1 MTTHDTDS
9 IKLHGL
15 IAEFDYPQDLSA
27 AAKKAYEAGY
37 RTMEAYSPF
46 PIHHLHEHLGIT
58 KTRIPLAVLCGGIIG
73 CATGLGM
80 QYFASVINYP
90 LNVGGRPMFSWPS
103 FIPITFE
110 VTVLFAAFAAFLSM
124 LGSNGFPRPYHPVFN
139 AKNFERASRDGFF
152 LCIAAEDK
160 IFDLNKTQ
168 AFLKSLNPKE
178 VSEVWP

>member
-1 MTTHDTDS
+1 MIQPD
-9 IKLHGL
+9 INNKLHGL
-15 IAEFDYPQDLSA
+15 IAEFDYPQDLSS

-46 PIHHLHEHLGIT
+46 PIHHLAESMGVT
-58 KTRIPLAVLCGGIIG
+58 KTRIPAAVLCGGIIG
-73 CATGLGM
+73 CCTGFGM
-80 QYFASVINYP
+80 QVFSCVVNYP
-90 LNVGGRPMFSWPS
+90 LNVGGRPDFSWPS

-110 VTVLFAAFAAFLSM
+110 LTVLFAAFSAFLSM

-160 IFDLNKTQ
+160 IFDLEKTRN
-168 AFLKSLNPKE
+168 FLTGLKPKE
-178 VSEVWP
+178 VSEVYP